1 MTRLLRVAIAAAVA
15 TTTCV
20 VVALTTDGNSHHVRP
35 VAHPAVH
42 LAADDT
48 LASYPEVGVTTTP
61 PTLPLPAPAPAAAS
75 VDAVLTS
82 LRTAK
87 AAESGRGLA
96 GDAVNSSAVTATQ
109 RSVVETMPEPGDG
122 VVAGVPYDAWV
133 VVVPNVAPVSFSGG
147 PVPAGVTSC
156 TVVAIM
162 NIASGQW
169 TDFFSEC

>member
-1 MTRLLRVAIAAAVA
+1 MTRPLRVAIAAAVA
-15 TTTCV
+15 STTCV
-20 VVALTTDGNSHHVRP
+20 VVVLTTDRDSHQVRP
-35 VAHPAVH
+35 VAHPDVQ

-48 LASYPEVGVTTTP
+48 LASYPEVGVTTAP
-61 PTLPLPAPAPAAAS
+61 PTLPLPAPAPDAMS
-75 VDAVLTS
+75 VDTVLTS

-96 GDAVNSSAVTATQ
+96 GDAIDSAAVSAVQ

-133 VVVPNVAPVSFSGG
+133 VTVPNVPPVSFSGG

-162 NIASGQW
+162 DIASGQW
-169 TDFFSEC
+169 TEFFSEC